1 MVTQTLNTAHGLT
14 ANDTNASKTVK
25 MPFGMAR
32 LPVCWKTPNDSLLWA
47 PLIDMYSCQDKF
59 IVRAEMPGVSEEDI
73 AVSLAGND
81 LVIKA
86 ERKIEKTRQT
96 KEYYCSEIAQGTI
109 FRSVPLPFD
118 VKKNRIEATYTD
130 GVLEIVMPRNVRA
143 AESKIAVKV
152 KATGRKKK
160 KNS

>member
-1 MVTQTLNTAHGLT
+1 MATTTLNTFRGMT
-14 ANDTNASKTVK
+14 GNEMNPSKTVK

-32 LPVCWKTPNDSLLWA
+32 LPVCWKTPNDGLLWA

-59 IVRAEMPGVSEEDI
+59 IIQAEMPGLDEKDI
-73 AVSLAGND
+73 SVSLAGND

-86 ERKIEKTRQT
+86 ERKTQKTSQT

-118 VKKNRIEATYTD
+118 VKKNRIKATYID
-130 GVLEIVMPRNVRA
+130 GVLEVVMPRNIRA
-143 AESKIAVKV
+143 AGSEITVKV
-152 KATGRKKK
+152 NSSGRNKK
-160 KNS
+160 SV